1 MSLLNLLKMH
11 ISHFYSFNN
20 LFNPIFHPA
29 DCLSL
34 RPISRC
40 PTIFPYEGEAQLE
53 HLACIAV
60 SVARAEAGQKL
71 WRHAA
76 DGRVDV
82 DGGQDPVA
90 LTQQAVEHQQGQGRL

>member
-11 ISHFYSFNN
+11 ISRFYSFNN
-20 LFNPIFHPA
+20 LFNPVFYPA
-29 DCLSL
+29 DSLSL
-34 RPISRC
+34 RPLSCC

-60 SVARAEAGQKL
+60 SVAWAEAGQKL